1 MALLLRVDLSSS
13 SLIDLSFGLKMIILG
28 ELNPKVGLLD
38 LEGLKML
45 ILLKGILVIF
55 GFSSFVKYFEMSI
68 IFTGFSLLFSFL
80 YSNFFVEDT
89 FVVDCEVVVEV
100 ELVVVDKVVVVGKV
114 VVGRGVVV
122 GKVVVVAKVVVCKFC
137 GMNTEF
143 FPTFLILDV
152 FISVFTSIVF
162 SFFSFTCSCLSS
174 PVFTCALSERTLGL
188 ALAPSFSNVFI
199 CASFNPIT
207 LALTLGLVGGVIAPS
222 RGERMSVSLML
233 TLQRHLS
240 SGHSYSQHSLQ
251 HHMSI

>member
-1 MALLLRVDLSSS
+1 MALFLRVDLSSS

-100 ELVVVDKVVVVGKV
+100 ELVVVDKVVVVG
-114 VVGRGVVV
+114 RGVVV

-162 SFFSFTCSCLSS
+162 SFFSFTCSCVSS